1 MTTMSDFWPS
11 QAYRHDLDIRF
22 ADGAVP
28 AWARPL
34 VEGRPPNSTAWVAVM
49 ARRAGKSWLAQ
60 AAERAGAAP
69 GGARRIDLRSGEAAV
84 RRAGLG
90 CLLGRRSAP
99 APAPGSVLFVDEPAL
114 SAPGRPG
121 HGVDPAVLAA
131 GLAQVR
137 EAGIVPVVLAT
148 PAEHELLGPYLGAD
162 HPKDVVRPPVLS
174 AGECARMAARAPD
187 WAPGVV
193 ELLRD
198 SFPGWLQ
205 TPFLLE
211 LALYVSELEPELRT
225 DAEALDR
232 AASDAAVER
241 HAYIDQ
247 WFHDGTSAAGRA
259 SLRAHR
265 WRGSGLTVSEPE
277 GRAETRA
284 EQPRSGA
291 ADPAADP
298 VLARHLPEVLRVHHV
313 SDLHH
318 GGSLRSN
325 VDAKDVT
332 EAGRRLADLAG
343 AGSPMDSYLEHLRRL
358 GELGR
363 APHLLLVT
371 GDLVNRPHDAFGTV
385 ALNWLR
391 KAGKSL
397 ADHPDLRPDDPRIL
411 LVGGNHDVSWDLT
424 LDPRPGARHEWFA
437 RTFAEFPHPDLH
449 EPRQD
454 RRRLYVRYPEAGLRI
469 ALLGSA
475 ESGGEAAH
483 DEDRGKLE
491 AAQEEF
497 ATALD
502 ETELASLILDF
513 ERIDPGVVSRAVL
526 DRLAPDPGW
535 TTLAALH
542 HPLSPVPA
550 VEIAPYSGVVN
561 AGQAKRALAAAET
574 SLVLHGH
581 THLGFLAAERLLGGE
596 QEWTTRIAGA
606 PALGSRETDE
616 HNGYNEVFVAREG
629 DAHTLA
635 VRTVRL
641 AGGQWVADRAIAFRP
656 GAPAELPLS
665 ELCRD

>member
-1 MTTMSDFWPS
+1 MTDFWPS

-28 AWARPL
+28 AWARPM
-34 VEGRPPNSTAWVAVM
+34 VEGQQPNSTAWAVVM

-60 AAERAGAAP
+60 AAERAQAP
-69 GGARRIDLRSGEAAV
+69 GRARRIDLRSGEATV

-90 CLLGRRSAP
+90 CLIGLIGRRAAP
-99 APAPGSVLFVDEPAL
+99 ASDPGTVLFVDEPAL
-114 SAPGRPG
+114 SAAGGRGP
-121 HGVDPAVLAA
+121 GVDPAVLAA
-131 GLAQVR
+131 GLEQVR
-137 EAGIVPVVLAT
+137 EAGMVPVVLAT
-148 PAEHELLGPYLGAD
+148 PAEHELLGPYLGVD
-162 HPKDVVRPPVLS
+162 HPKDVLRPPVLS
-174 AGECARMAARAPD
+174 PEECARMAGRAPG
-187 WAPGVV
+187 WAPRVV

-211 LALYVSELEPELRT
+211 LALHCAELHPALREDT
-225 DAEALDR
+225 EALDR
-232 AASDAAVER
+232 AAYDEAMQR

-247 WFHDGTSAAGRA
+247 WFHNGMSEAGRA
-259 SLRAHR
+259 RLRAHR
-265 WRGSGLTVSEPE
+265 WRRSGVGVAEPDD
-277 GRAETRA
+277 RTAQART
-284 EQPRSGA
+284 GA

-298 VLARHLPEVLRVHHV
+298 VLAHHLPEVLRLHHV

-318 GGSLRSN
+318 GGNLRSN
-325 VDAKDVT
+325 VDAKDGT
-332 EAGRRLADLAG
+332 EAGRRLASLAG
-343 AGSPMDSYLEHLRRL
+343 AGSPMDSYLEHLRQL
-358 GELGR
+358 GGLGR
-363 APHLLLVT
+363 APHLLVVT
-371 GDLVNRPHDAFGTV
+371 GDLVNRPHDTFGTL

-391 KAGKSL
+391 EAGKAL
-397 ADHPDLRPDDPRIL
+397 ADHPDLRADDPRVL

-424 LDPRPGARHEWFA
+424 LDPRPAARHEWFA
-437 RTFAEFPHPDLH
+437 RTFAGFPHPDLQ
-449 EPRQD
+449 EPRHD
-454 RRRLYVRYPEAGLRI
+454 RRRLYVKYPEAGLRI

-475 ESGGEAAH
+475 ESGGEAAR
-483 DEDRGKLE
+483 DEDRQKLE
-491 AAQEEF
+491 TAQEEF
-497 ATALD
+497 AHTLEESQLSA
-502 ETELASLILDF
+502 LILDF

-526 DRLAPDPGW
+526 DRLAPDQGY

-581 THLGFLAAERLLGGE
+581 THLGFLAAERLLGGR

-641 AGGQWVADRAIAFRP
+641 DGGQWVADDPVIAFRP
-656 GAPAELPLS
+656 GAPAELS
-665 ELCRD
+665 VAELCRD